1 MLFCLISQSCLA
13 ACLIYKP
20 KLEIKAYQEITRD
33 LMNLVILMIY
43 FKMVTNF
50 ITDFRLST
58 KVNNNGTVDIIGLS
72 DTGYELFKF
81 ELDDERS

>member
-1 MLFCLISQSCLA
+1 
-13 ACLIYKP
+13 
-20 KLEIKAYQEITRD
+20 
-33 LMNLVILMIY
+33 MNLIILMIY